1 MSRELKAL
9 WLKEMGSL
17 LGRPKQCLEGK
28 RKGAASE
35 MLNLVNSVRVPA
47 GHENEMTGEMPFL
60 FFLFLFCVRYGQGA
74 LLSWSY
80 SKVHEECGVSPS
92 RIPYACT
99 ENSKLPSLQD
109 ETIF

>member
-1 MSRELKAL
+1 
-9 WLKEMGSL
+9 
-17 LGRPKQCLEGK
+17 
-28 RKGAASE
+28 

-99 ENSKLPSLQD
+99 ENSKLPFLQD